1 MNCAYTNK
9 LSQIIAT
16 VSSIAQES
24 FDGDFVFNDRASS
37 STTSMHQKQIVGIN
51 PTCKSMTTILNMP
64 LSVGGK
70 LEWK

>member
-24 FDGDFVFNDRASS
+24 FDGDFVFNDRACTST
-37 STTSMHQKQIVGIN
+37 TTSMN
-51 PTCKSMTTILNMP
+51 
-64 LSVGGK
+64 
-70 LEWK
+70 E